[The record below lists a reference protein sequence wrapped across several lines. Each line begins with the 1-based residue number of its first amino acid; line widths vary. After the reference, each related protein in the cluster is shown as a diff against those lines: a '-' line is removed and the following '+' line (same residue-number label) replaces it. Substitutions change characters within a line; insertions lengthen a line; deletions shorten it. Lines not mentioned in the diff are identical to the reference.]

1 MKRLWWCL
9 AVFVISVALGNF
21 VAPPVISSMKPLA
34 NGEHVVEWSD
44 GTREVFNVTGPKK
57 DAMVTVGDEQMEI
70 SRFSMETPQ
79 GLVFFFPWEP
89 EHRSFAFYDVSTATT
104 APLDYVGPVE
114 VNGLRALR
122 FSGEFGS
129 ADSPDSPGSSD
140 SPDRVTRTFDVER
153 RTGGVVAATRTTADG
168 EVTLAAST
176 QDELVREASS
186 RVRILWWLQFLALA
200 GRVFAVLAA
209 VMGLIILVRRV

>member
-9 AVFVISVALGNF
+9 AVFVLSVALGNF

-44 GTREVFNVTGPKK
+44 GTREVFTVTGPKK

-70 SRFSMETPQ
+70 SRYSMETPH

-89 EHRSFAFYDVSTATT
+89 EHRSFAFYDAPTDTT
-104 APLDYVGPVE
+104 APLDYVGLVE
-114 VNGLRALR
+114 VDGLSALR
-122 FSGEFGS
+122 FSGEFGE
-129 ADSPDSPGSSD
+129 
-140 SPDRVTRTFDVER
+140 VTRTFDVER
-153 RTGGVVAATRTTADG
+153 RTGSVVAATRTSADG

-176 QDELVREASS
+176 QDKLVRDASS
-186 RVRILWWLQFLALA
+186 RARILWWLQFLALA
-200 GRVFAVLAA
+200 SRVIAVLAA
-209 VMGLIILVRRV
+209 ATGLILLVRRS

>member
-9 AVFVISVALGNF
+9 AVFVLSVALGNF

-44 GTREVFNVTGPKK
+44 GTREVFTVTGPKK

-70 SRFSMETPQ
+70 SRYSMETSH

-89 EHRSFAFYDVSTATT
+89 EHRSFAFYDAPTDTT
-104 APLDYVGPVE
+104 APLDYVGRVE
-114 VNGLRALR
+114 VDGLRALR
-122 FSGEFGS
+122 FSGEFGE
-129 ADSPDSPGSSD
+129 
-140 SPDRVTRTFDVER
+140 VTRTFDVER
-153 RTGGVVAATRTTADG
+153 RTGGVVAATRTSADG

-176 QDELVREASS
+176 QDKLVRDASS
-186 RVRILWWLQFLALA
+186 RARILWWLQFLALA
-200 GRVFAVLAA
+200 SRVIAVLAA
-209 VMGLIILVRRV
+209 ATGLILLVRRS

>member
-9 AVFVISVALGNF
+9 AVFVLSVALGNF

-44 GTREVFNVTGPKK
+44 GTREVFTVTGPKK

-70 SRFSMETPQ
+70 SRYSMETSH

-89 EHRSFAFYDVSTATT
+89 EHRSFAFYDVPTATT
-104 APLDYVGPVE
+104 APLDYVGLVE
-114 VNGLRALR
+114 VDGLRALR
-122 FSGEFGS
+122 FSGEFGE
-129 ADSPDSPGSSD
+129 A
-140 SPDRVTRTFDVER
+140 TRTFDVER
-153 RTGGVVAATRTTADG
+153 RTGSVVAATRTSADG

-176 QDELVREASS
+176 QDKLVDEASS
-186 RVRILWWLQFLALA
+186 RARILWWLQFLALA
-200 GRVFAVLAA
+200 SRVIAVLAA
-209 VMGLIILVRRV
+209 ATGLILLVRRS

>member
-9 AVFVISVALGNF
+9 AVFVLSVALGNF

-44 GTREVFNVTGPKK
+44 GTREVFTVTGPKK

-70 SRFSMETPQ
+70 SRYSMETPH

-89 EHRSFAFYDVSTATT
+89 EHRSFAFYDAPTDTT
-104 APLDYVGPVE
+104 APLDYVGRVE
-114 VNGLRALR
+114 VDGLRALR
-122 FSGEFGS
+122 FSGEFGE
-129 ADSPDSPGSSD
+129 
-140 SPDRVTRTFDVER
+140 VTRTFDVER
-153 RTGGVVAATRTTADG
+153 RTGSVVAATRTSADG

-176 QDELVREASS
+176 QDKLVDEASS
-186 RVRILWWLQFLALA
+186 RARILWWLQFLALA
-200 GRVFAVLAA
+200 SRVIAVLAA
-209 VMGLIILVRRV
+209 VTGLILLVRRS

>member
-9 AVFVISVALGNF
+9 AVFVLSIALGNF
-21 VAPPVISSMKPLA
+21 VAPPVIGSMKPLA

-70 SRFSMETPQ
+70 SRYSMETPH

-89 EHRSFAFYDVSTATT
+89 EHRSFAFYDVPTGTT
-104 APLDYVGPVE
+104 VPLDYLGRVE
-114 VNGLRALR
+114 VDGLRALR
-122 FSGEFGS
+122 FSGEFGATDS
-129 ADSPDSPGSSD
+129 ADSPDP
-140 SPDRVTRTFDVER
+140 VTRTFDVER
-153 RTGGVVAATRTTADG
+153 RTGRVVAATRTTADG

-176 QDELVREASS
+176 QDKLVDEATS

-200 GRVFAVLAA
+200 GRVLAVLAA
-209 VMGLIILVRRV
+209 IMGLIILVRRS

>member
-1 MKRLWWCL
+1 MLS
-9 AVFVISVALGNF
+9 IALGNF
-21 VAPPVISSMKPLA
+21 VAPPVIGSMKPLA

-44 GTREVFNVTGPKK
+44 GTREVFDVTGPKK
-57 DAMVTVGDEQMEI
+57 DAMVTVGDEQMDI
-70 SRFSMETPQ
+70 SRYSMETPH

-89 EHRSFAFYDVSTATT
+89 EHRSFAFYDVPTGTT
-104 APLDYVGPVE
+104 APLDYVGRVE
-114 VNGLRALR
+114 VDGLRALR
-122 FSGEFGS
+122 FSGEFGATDS
-129 ADSPDSPGSSD
+129 AD

-153 RTGGVVAATRTTADG
+153 RTGRVVAATRTTADG

-176 QDELVREASS
+176 QDELVREAAS

>member
-9 AVFVISVALGNF
+9 AVFVLSVALGNF

-44 GTREVFNVTGPKK
+44 DTREVFTVTGPKK

-70 SRFSMETPQ
+70 SRYSMETSH

-89 EHRSFAFYDVSTATT
+89 EHRSFAFYDAPTATT
-104 APLDYVGPVE
+104 APLDYVGRVE
-114 VNGLRALR
+114 VDGLRALR
-122 FSGEFGS
+122 FSGEFGE
-129 ADSPDSPGSSD
+129 
-140 SPDRVTRTFDVER
+140 VTRTFDVER
-153 RTGGVVAATRTTADG
+153 RTGSVVAATRTSADG

-176 QDELVREASS
+176 QDKLVDEASS
-186 RVRILWWLQFLALA
+186 RARILWWLQFLALA
-200 GRVFAVLAA
+200 SRVIAVLAA
-209 VMGLIILVRRV
+209 ATGLILLVRRS

>member
-9 AVFVISVALGNF
+9 AVFVLSVALGNF

-57 DAMVTVGDEQMEI
+57 DAMVTVGDEQMDI
-70 SRFSMETPQ
+70 SRYSMETPH

-89 EHRSFAFYDVSTATT
+89 EHRSFAFYDVPTATT
-104 APLDYVGPVE
+104 APLDYVGRVE
-114 VNGLRALR
+114 VDGLRALR
-122 FSGEFGS
+122 FSGEFGE
-129 ADSPDSPGSSD
+129 
-140 SPDRVTRTFDVER
+140 VTRTFDVER
-153 RTGGVVAATRTTADG
+153 RTGSVVAATRTSADG

-176 QDELVREASS
+176 QDKLVDEASS
-186 RVRILWWLQFLALA
+186 RARILWWLQFLALA
-200 GRVFAVLAA
+200 SRVIAVLAA
-209 VMGLIILVRRV
+209 ATGLILLVRRS

>member
-9 AVFVISVALGNF
+9 AVFVLSVALGNF

-44 GTREVFNVTGPKK
+44 GTREVFTVTGPKK

-70 SRFSMETPQ
+70 SRYSMDTPH

-89 EHRSFAFYDVSTATT
+89 EHRSFAFYDVSTGTT
-104 APLDYVGPVE
+104 APLDYVGRVE
-114 VNGLRALR
+114 VDGLSALR
-122 FSGEFGS
+122 FSGEFGE
-129 ADSPDSPGSSD
+129 
-140 SPDRVTRTFDVER
+140 VTRTFDVER
-153 RTGGVVAATRTTADG
+153 RTGGVVAATRTGPEG

-176 QDELVREASS
+176 QDALISEAAS
-186 RVRILWWLQFLALA
+186 RARILWWLQFLALA
-200 GRVFAVLAA
+200 SRVIAVLAA
-209 VMGLIILVRRV
+209 ATGLILLVRRS

>member
-1 MKRLWWCL
+1 
-9 AVFVISVALGNF
+9 
-21 VAPPVISSMKPLA
+21 MKPLA

-70 SRFSMETPQ
+70 SRYSMETPH

-89 EHRSFAFYDVSTATT
+89 EHRSFAFYDVPTGTT
-104 APLDYVGPVE
+104 APLDYVGRVE
-114 VNGLRALR
+114 VDGLRALR
-122 FSGEFGS
+122 FSGEFGATDS
-129 ADSPDSPGSSD
+129 AD

-153 RTGGVVAATRTTADG
+153 RTGRVVAATRTTADG

-176 QDELVREASS
+176 QDKLVDETTS

-200 GRVFAVLAA
+200 GRVLAVLAA
-209 VMGLIILVRRV
+209 IMGLIILVRRS

>member
-44 GTREVFNVTGPKK
+44 GTREVFTVTGPKK

-70 SRFSMETPQ
+70 SRYSMETPH

-89 EHRSFAFYDVSTATT
+89 EHRSFAFYDAPTDTT
-104 APLDYVGPVE
+104 APLDYVGRVE
-114 VNGLRALR
+114 VDGLSALR
-122 FSGEFGS
+122 FSGEFGE
-129 ADSPDSPGSSD
+129 
-140 SPDRVTRTFDVER
+140 VTRTFDVER
-153 RTGGVVAATRTTADG
+153 RTGSVVAATRTSADG

-176 QDELVREASS
+176 QDKLVDEASS
-186 RVRILWWLQFLALA
+186 RARILWWLQFLALA
-200 GRVFAVLAA
+200 SRVIAVLAA
-209 VMGLIILVRRV
+209 ATGLILLVRRS

>member
-9 AVFVISVALGNF
+9 AVFVLSVALGNF

-44 GTREVFNVTGPKK
+44 GTGEVFTVTGPKK

-70 SRFSMETPQ
+70 SRYSMETPH

-89 EHRSFAFYDVSTATT
+89 EHRSFAFYDAPTATT
-104 APLDYVGPVE
+104 APLDYVGRVE
-114 VNGLRALR
+114 VDGLRALR
-122 FSGEFGS
+122 FSGEFGE
-129 ADSPDSPGSSD
+129 
-140 SPDRVTRTFDVER
+140 VTRTFDVER
-153 RTGGVVAATRTTADG
+153 RTGSVMAATRTSADG

-176 QDELVREASS
+176 QDKLVDEASS
-186 RVRILWWLQFLALA
+186 RARILWWLQFLALA
-200 GRVFAVLAA
+200 SRVIAVLAA
-209 VMGLIILVRRV
+209 ATGLILLVRRS

>member
-9 AVFVISVALGNF
+9 AVFVLSVALGNF

-44 GTREVFNVTGPKK
+44 GTREVFTVTGPKK

-70 SRFSMETPQ
+70 SRYSMETPH

-89 EHRSFAFYDVSTATT
+89 EHRSFAFYDAPTDTT
-104 APLDYVGPVE
+104 APLDYVGRVE
-114 VNGLRALR
+114 VDGLRALR
-122 FSGEFGS
+122 FSGEFGE
-129 ADSPDSPGSSD
+129 
-140 SPDRVTRTFDVER
+140 VTRTFDVER
-153 RTGGVVAATRTTADG
+153 RTGGVVAATRTSADG

-176 QDELVREASS
+176 QDKLVRDASS
-186 RVRILWWLQFLALA
+186 RARILWWLQFLALA
-200 GRVFAVLAA
+200 SRVIAVLAA
-209 VMGLIILVRRV
+209 ATGLILLVRRS